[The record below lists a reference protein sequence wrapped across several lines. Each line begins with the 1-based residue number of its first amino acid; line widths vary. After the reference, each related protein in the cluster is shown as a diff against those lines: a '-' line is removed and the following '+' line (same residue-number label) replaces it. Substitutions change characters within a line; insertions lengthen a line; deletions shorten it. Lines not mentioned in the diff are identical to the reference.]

1 MLGKE
6 RRAYLLLRKDITYF
20 FLLLKFYTKVEIDK
34 VLKLLLPSVF
44 FTLQYR
50 KISVK
55 PYSGWVLR
63 GKTIETGERVN
74 FHPPFLLKD
83 IWKS

>member
-34 VLKLLLPSVF
+34 VIIA
-44 FTLQYR
+44 QC
-50 KISVK
+50 I
-55 PYSGWVLR
+55 
-63 GKTIETGERVN
+63 
-74 FHPPFLLKD
+74 FHLAVQKN
-83 IWKS
+83 KR